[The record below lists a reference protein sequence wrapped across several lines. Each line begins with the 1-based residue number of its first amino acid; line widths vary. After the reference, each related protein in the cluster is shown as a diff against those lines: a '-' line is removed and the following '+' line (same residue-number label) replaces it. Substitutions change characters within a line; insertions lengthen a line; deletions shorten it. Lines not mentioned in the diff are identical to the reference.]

1 VVEAVVM
8 AAGEGTRLRPLTER
22 HPKPVLPIDG
32 RPVIAVLLRELAAAG
47 IERVAVVTGHL
58 AHQVEALV
66 GDGSAF
72 GLEVV
77 LARQPRADGSAD
89 AARRGLDA
97 GVRPPVLVS
106 AADTLFVP
114 GDLGAF
120 VRAFASSGAAGAIA
134 ARREPGPE
142 QGKPP
147 IRIDGGRVTHVID
160 DDPGNPL
167 ASAPL
172 WALGPELAPWLD
184 DLPGPPFELATAFQQ
199 AIDAGLHVA
208 GVVIGPTRDLTYPV
222 DVVTENFRYLGSL
235 A

>member
-32 RPVIAVLLRELAAAG
+32 RPVLAVLLRELAAAG

-58 AHQVEALV
+58 AEQVEALV
-66 GDGSAF
+66 GDGGAF
-72 GLEVV
+72 GLEV
-77 LARQPRADGSAD
+77 LMARQPRADGSAD
-89 AARRGLDA
+89 AVRRGLAA

-106 AADTLFVP
+106 AADTHFTP

-134 ARREPGPE
+134 ARSKPGPSP
-142 QGKPP
+142 GKPP
-147 IRIDGGRVTHVID
+147 VRIEDGRVARVID
-160 DDPGNPL
+160 DDPSNRL

-184 DLPGPPFELATAFQQ
+184 GLPGPPFELAAAFQR

-208 GVVIGPTRDLTYPV
+208 GVVVGPTRDLTYPV
-222 DVVTENFRYLGSL
+222 DLVRENFGYLGSL
-235 A
+235 